1 MYSQQQ
7 LLITET
13 NQWYSRETEEVVPE
27 FGEGGKRTVVPEF
40 GEGGTAC
47 LGWLA
52 WKNAQPPSI
61 RKIHRPD

>member
-13 NQWYSRETEEVVPE
+13 NQWYSRETEELP
-27 FGEGGKRTVVPEF
+27 KRTVVPEF